1 MTYTIFKSIKLL
13 NPATNLNEISDVVI
27 HKNRIFSISK
37 DFQTEVLKQNNQIDI
52 YDCDGLTMTPGII
65 DMRVNIGKTE
75 NLVST
80 QKIAAENGITSM
92 VILPN
97 QTPKLNNPSIID
109 HIKRQSENSKLPKVN
124 VYGAAT
130 KDDQGLEMSEIG
142 LMSEMG
148 AIGFTNGNKS
158 IKNSLVMRR
167 LMSYAAMINRPIIQH
182 AEDEDL
188 SGLNKAST
196 TLINGEMNEGE
207 ISTRLGLI
215 GIPSCAEVIII
226 ERDIRLAKLTGVNY
240 HVAHVSTRDSINVI
254 REAKKAGLKI
264 TCDTAPPYFSL
275 NETSLLSYNTAFK
288 LSPPLRIED
297 DRLAVIEGIQDGTI
311 DAIASDHR
319 ARSKDTKVQ
328 PFSAASIGA
337 SGIETLFVMT
347 LELVHK
353 KIIDLNKAISLL
365 TTNPADV
372 LNMKK
377 PSLEKDK
384 LAEFIIFDENFPDMI
399 NQNNLKTSPTPFDLR
414 KINGKILG
422 TFINGQAAYISQMFK
437 DKIIK

>member
-27 HKNRIFSISK
+27 HKNKIFSISK

-353 KIIDLNKAISLL
+353 KIVDLNKAISLL
-365 TTNPADV
+365 TTNPANV

-377 PSLEKDK
+377 PSLEKDE

>member
-13 NPATNLNEISDVVI
+13 NPATNLNEILDVVI
-27 HKNRIFSISK
+27 HKNKIFSISK
-37 DFQTEVLKQNNQIDI
+37 DFHTEVLKQNNQIDI

-365 TTNPADV
+365 TTNPANV

-377 PSLEKDK
+377 PSLEKNE

-437 DKIIK
+437 NKIIK

>member
-1 MTYTIFKSIKLL
+1 MTYQIFKSIKLL

-27 HKNRIFSISK
+27 HKNKIFSISK

-365 TTNPADV
+365 TTNPANV

-377 PSLEKDK
+377 PSLEKDE

>member
-13 NPATNLNEISDVVI
+13 NPATNLNEILDVVI
-27 HKNRIFSISK
+27 HKNKIFSISK
-37 DFQTEVLKQNNQIDI
+37 DFHTEVLKQNNQIDI

-109 HIKRQSENSKLPKVN
+109 HIKRQSENTKLPKVN

-182 AEDEDL
+182 AEDDDL

-365 TTNPADV
+365 TTNPANV

-377 PSLEKDK
+377 PSLEKDE

-399 NQNNLKTSPTPFDLR
+399 NQNNLKTNPTPFDLR

>member
-13 NPATNLNEISDVVI
+13 NPATNLNEILDVVI
-27 HKNRIFSISK
+27 HKNKIFSISK
-37 DFQTEVLKQNNQIDI
+37 DFHTEVLKQNNQIDI

-319 ARSKDTKVQ
+319 ARSKDTKIQ

-365 TTNPADV
+365 TTNPANV

-377 PSLEKDK
+377 PSLEKDE

>member
-1 MTYTIFKSIKLL
+1 MTYTILKSIKLL

-27 HKNRIFSISK
+27 HKNKIFSISK
-37 DFQTEVLKQNNQIDI
+37 DFHTEVLKQNNHIDI

-365 TTNPADV
+365 TTNPANI

-377 PSLEKDK
+377 PSLEKDE

>member
-27 HKNRIFSISK
+27 HKNKIFSISK
-37 DFQTEVLKQNNQIDI
+37 DFQTEVLKQDNQIDI
-52 YDCDGLTMTPGII
+52 YDCDGLTMAPGII

-365 TTNPADV
+365 TTNPANV

-377 PSLEKDK
+377 PSLEKDE

>member
-27 HKNRIFSISK
+27 HKNKIFSISK
-37 DFQTEVLKQNNQIDI
+37 DFQTEVLKQDNQIDI

-109 HIKRQSENSKLPKVN
+109 HIKRQSENTKLPKVN

-365 TTNPADV
+365 TTNPANV

-377 PSLEKDK
+377 PSLEKDE

>member
-13 NPATNLNEISDVVI
+13 NPATNLNEILDVVI
-27 HKNRIFSISK
+27 HKNKIFSISK
-37 DFQTEVLKQNNQIDI
+37 DFHTEVLKQNNQIDI

-275 NETSLLSYNTAFK
+275 NDTSLLSYNTAFK

-311 DAIASDHR
+311 DAVASDHR

-365 TTNPADV
+365 TTNPANV

-377 PSLEKDK
+377 PSLEKDE

>member
-13 NPATNLNEISDVVI
+13 NPATNLNEILDVVI
-27 HKNRIFSISK
+27 HKNKIFSISK

-365 TTNPADV
+365 TTNPANV

-377 PSLEKDK
+377 PSLEKNE

-399 NQNNLKTSPTPFDLR
+399 NQNNLKTRPTPFDLR

>member
-13 NPATNLNEISDVVI
+13 NPATNLNEILDVVI
-27 HKNRIFSISK
+27 HKNKIFSISK

-148 AIGFTNGNKS
+148 AVGFTNGNKS

-365 TTNPADV
+365 TTNPANV

-377 PSLEKDK
+377 PSLEKDE

>member
-27 HKNRIFSISK
+27 HKNKIFSISK
-37 DFQTEVLKQNNQIDI
+37 DFQTEVLKQDNQIDI
-52 YDCDGLTMTPGII
+52 YDCDGLTMAPGII

-365 TTNPADV
+365 TTNPANV

-377 PSLEKDK
+377 PSLEKDE
-384 LAEFIIFDENFPDMI
+384 LAEFIIFDENFSDMI

>member
-13 NPATNLNEISDVVI
+13 NPATNLNEILDVVI
-27 HKNRIFSISK
+27 HKNKIFSISK
-37 DFQTEVLKQNNQIDI
+37 DFHTEVLKQNNQIDI

-365 TTNPADV
+365 TTNPANV

-377 PSLEKDK
+377 PSLEKDE